1 MPLLDILTIYVL
13 MLAVMVLLGALKALY
28 TAKALGR
35 NRVEVAVN
43 ERVPSRPTRPT
54 VWPRPLNTREAQR
67 NGRQPDFG

>member
-1 MPLLDILTIYVL
+1 MPLLDIPTIYVL

-43 ERVPSRPTRPT
+43 ERVPLLPDAPNRLAPTFEHARGAT
-54 VWPRPLNTREAQR
+54 KRTAA
-67 NGRQPDFG
+67 

>member
-43 ERVPSRPTRPT
+43 EHVP
-54 VWPRPLNTREAQR
+54 LL
-67 NGRQPDFG
+67 PDAPDRLAPAFEHARGATKQAAA

>member
-1 MPLLDILTIYVL
+1 MPLLDIPTIYVL

-43 ERVPSRPTRPT
+43 ERVP
-54 VWPRPLNTREAQR
+54 LL
-67 NGRQPDFG
+67 PDAPDRLAPALEHARGATKRAAA

>member
-1 MPLLDILTIYVL
+1 MPLLDIPTIYVL
-13 MLAVMVLLGALKALY
+13 MLSVMVLLGALKAPY

-43 ERVPSRPTRPT
+43 ERVPLLPDAPDR
-54 VWPRPLNTREAQR
+54 LDTREAQR

>member
-43 ERVPSRPTRPT
+43 

>member
-1 MPLLDILTIYVL
+1 MPLLDIPTIYVL

-43 ERVPSRPTRPT
+43 ERVPLAPDAPDR
-54 VWPRPLNTREAQR
+54 WPRPLNTREAQR